1 MSLDVDLASGAGTP
15 TPAREPTLA
24 RVLDALRGLGERR
37 AVLALLAAALTGTLV
52 GGILTVAVSIFGG
65 FVAVVAGLVV
75 ALSLAAGMHAA
86 GLLQMDAERGIGQRS
101 VADALSQGLQALPML
116 ILVGLVVLAVVV
128 ATLIAVALLLS
139 FTKIPFLGPL
149 LFVVIFP
156 VSIVAVGMTIAG
168 GSVALAFAMGALWQ
182 GASPFRA
189 LAQTLVV
196 LRRRAVPTLGRF
208 VGLGFVVAA
217 AMGVVFGVLSFG
229 FGPVAALSASIVG
242 PSGVGGLTGGI
253 AGAMQIGGGHVA
265 AGAIGSLLL
274 WAAALSLVA
283 QVGLRGICGVYLDM
297 SEGVDASASEA
308 ELRNRVGDAR
318 RRAATATGT
327 STASATPFAWAGSH
341 AAPAAVT
348 PEPPEPTSGTTPPWE
363 ESTSPSMSASSSL
376 AAPAD
381 FERLQRAAFG
391 EAPPVAQP
399 PTSPATTADFP
410 SWQTAQPDDDA
421 TVPPS
426 MFSATRSTT
435 TPVFPTIGEPAPDVD
450 LLLEDPTPVMAS
462 DRPSSAATC
471 PRCTAETTPDDLFCN
486 RCGQR
491 LRAPA

>member
-1 MSLDVDLASGAGTP
+1 VTLDVDLASRAGTP

-24 RVLDALRGLGERR
+24 RVLDPLRGLGERR

-101 VADALSQGLQALPML
+101 VTDALSQGLQALPLL
-116 ILVGLVVLAVVV
+116 IVVGLVVLAVVV
-128 ATLIAVALLLS
+128 AVLIAVSLLLAL
-139 FTKIPFLGPL
+139 TKVPFLGPL
-149 LFVVIFP
+149 LFVVVFP
-156 VSIVAVGMTIAG
+156 VSIVAVGTTIAG
-168 GSVALAFAMGALWQ
+168 ATVALAFAMGALWQ

-208 VGLGFVVAA
+208 VALGFVVAA

-229 FGPVAALSASIVG
+229 FGPVAALAASIVG
-242 PSGVGGLTGGI
+242 ASDLGGLTGGI
-253 AGAMQIGGGHVA
+253 AGAVQVGGGHVA

-274 WAAALSLVA
+274 WAAALSLVG
-283 QVGLRGICGVYLDM
+283 QVWLRGICGIYLDM
-297 SEGVDASASEA
+297 SEGVDASTSEA
-308 ELRNRVGDAR
+308 ELRDRVGDAR
-318 RRAATATGT
+318 RRAATAT
-327 STASATPFAWAGSH
+327 STVSATPFAWAGS
-341 AAPAAVT
+341 PAAAATGT
-348 PEPPEPTSGTTPPWE
+348 PEPPEPKTGATPPWE
-363 ESTSPSMSASSSL
+363 ESTSPSTTASSSL
-376 AAPAD
+376 PAPTE

-391 EAPPVAQP
+391 EGPQAA
-399 PTSPATTADFP
+399 PATTSPP
-410 SWQTAQPDDDA
+410 SMAFAPPQAAEPDDDA

-426 MFSATRSTT
+426 LFSATRSTT
-435 TPVFPTIGEPAPDVD
+435 TPVFPPIGGSAADVD
-450 LLLEDPTPVMAS
+450 LLLDDPAPMAAA
-462 DRPSSAATC
+462 DPPSATGAC
-471 PRCTAETTPDDLFCN
+471 PRCSAETTPDDLFCN